1 MHLSSPSYIVTS
13 VGFQKQ
19 SCFDSQ
25 AHLFCTTTCSLH
37 RSCFNLALKEFS
49 CNSSHSVPVKFPV
62 LSKDILLSSAHHS
75 ESWQAALLCPLVSS
89 LHTTHSPFLGFLTTL
104 VSLYGS
110 APVCLSPSV
119 CGVLG
124 MISRGRNR
132 GVSPFDTSWSPNL
145 QIQKKQLFLKL
156 LHQLIEH
163 LTDKI

>member
-104 VSLYGS
+104 VSLYGFT
-110 APVCLSPSV
+110 PVCLIPSV
-119 CGVLG
+119 CITLG
-124 MISRGRNR
+124 MTSRSRTR
-132 GVSPFDTSWSPNL
+132 GAPPWDTPWLPSL
-145 QIQKKQLFLKL
+145 QSQEK
-156 LHQLIEH
+156 
-163 LTDKI
+163 